1 MNRPPARYGQSALAA
16 LAIVTCIGASAQ
28 PVSTGARQAA
38 STGSGQAYPNKPV
51 RFMVPFPPGAGVDIV
66 ARQIA
71 QKMADQWGTAVVIDN
86 RAGAGGVIAVEV
98 VANARPD
105 GYTLLMG
112 NLATQALNPSLYKS
126 LPYDPVRSFSPIT
139 QAVSVP
145 EMLVVN
151 AALPVQSVKD
161 LVALAKAK
169 PGQINYG
176 SAGIGSMPHLSGEL
190 FDSLAKVDTTHVAYK
205 GNPQATTD
213 LLGGQVQMLFANVL
227 SLAPHVKAGKVKGL
241 AVTSAQRLPSMPS
254 MPTMIEAGVPGYEAT
269 NWYGVLAPAG
279 VPRPIVQ
286 NLHAAVLNGLK
297 NPELKARLEQDG
309 AEVVGSTPAEFAAHI
324 KREMARWA
332 AVIKQAKIEAR

>member
-1 MNRPPARYGQSALAA
+1 MNRNPTQYGRSAAA
-16 LAIVTCIGASAQ
+16 VLAIFACVGVSAQ
-28 PVSTGARQAA
+28 PF
-38 STGSGQAYPNKPV
+38 PNKPV
-51 RFMVPFPPGAGVDIV
+51 RFLVPFPPGAGVDLV

-71 QKMADQWGTAVVIDN
+71 QKMTEQWGMAVIVDN

-98 VANARPD
+98 VAHARPD
-105 GYTLLMG
+105 GYTILMG
-112 NLATQALNPSLYKS
+112 NLATQALNPTLYKS
-126 LPYDPVRSFSPIT
+126 LPYDPVKDFAPIT

-145 EMLVVN
+145 EMLVVS
-151 AALPVQSVKD
+151 AGLPVQSVKE
-161 LVALAKAK
+161 LIALAKAK

-190 FDSLAKVDTTHVAYK
+190 FNSLAKVDTTHVAYK

-213 LLGGQVQMLFANVL
+213 LLSGQVQMMFANVL

-241 AVTSAQRLPSMPS
+241 AVTSAKRLLTMPA

-269 NWYGVLAPAG
+269 NWYGVLAPSG
-279 VPRPIVQ
+279 VPQPIMQ
-286 NLHAAVLNGLK
+286 NLHTAVLNGLK
-297 NPELKARLEQDG
+297 NPELKTRLEQDG
-309 AEVVGSTPAEFAAHI
+309 ADVVGSTPAEFAAHI